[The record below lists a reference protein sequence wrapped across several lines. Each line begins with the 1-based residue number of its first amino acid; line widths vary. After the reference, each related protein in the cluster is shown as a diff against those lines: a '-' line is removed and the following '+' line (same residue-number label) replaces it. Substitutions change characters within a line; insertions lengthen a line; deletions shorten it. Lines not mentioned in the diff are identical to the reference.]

1 MNSLLTSQSLK
12 MFRPQLLQNNKFAQK
27 YCALP
32 TFIYSHQ
39 KLINFVSGQ
48 KVDCNGDEIV

>member
-1 MNSLLTSQSLK
+1 MNSLLISQSLK